1 MSGIVC
7 ARRRTV
13 LIGGDGEGMT
23 DKELRRLSR
32 MELID
37 IIFELQQRYEESLA
51 ESQRLK
57 EALDERV
64 LHMEQAGSL
73 AEAALRINGVFE
85 AAQAAAD
92 QYVQSLKASNEE
104 IEKTL
109 SDARAEGGRIIQAAQ
124 DRARQ
129 LEASDEQEKPD
140 GLPEEPERAQE
151 ELEITQK
158 EPEIAQAE

>member
-1 MSGIVC
+1 
-7 ARRRTV
+7 
-13 LIGGDGEGMT
+13 MT
-23 DKELRRLSR
+23 DKKLRRLSR

-57 EALDERV
+57 ETLDERV

-92 QYVQSLKASNEE
+92 QYVQSLKAANEE